1 GKTACRPRP
10 PALGVGPG
18 NAPAWI
24 CHDAELD
31 SAARAIVTSK
41 SFDNGLICGAE
52 HNLVVDAQVVAP
64 FTEALV
70 NQGAAILTAE
80 EAARFKKAAI
90 DPRHQV
96 LRSDLL
102 GRPASTIAAR
112 VGIHRPYAERL
123 LVIEANISELEGPY
137 AAEKLAPVL
146 SMFTA
151 SDETQGL

>member
-1 GKTACRPRP
+1 
-10 PALGVGPG
+10 
-18 NAPAWI
+18 
-24 CHDAELD
+24 
-31 SAARAIVTSK
+31 
-41 SFDNGLICGAE
+41 
-52 HNLVVDAQVVAP
+52 
-64 FTEALV
+64 
-70 NQGAAILTAE
+70 

-151 SDETQGL
+151 SDETQGLSLCKALLNRMGMGHTAIIHTTNPAMAERFGREMPA